1 MNTNQNSS
9 NDKEENIQY
18 YDRAD
23 EDTYASPPA
32 YYCPVYNCPYNP
44 EMMDEEDD
52 FTEAGD
58 DLYRQRG
65 RRRRRRRRRHRHRF
79 PYSPFIFPIIFPL
92 GDFDDWD
99 W

>member
-1 MNTNQNSS
+1 MNTSQNSS
-9 NDKEENIQY
+9 NDKEENTQY

-23 EDTYASPPA
+23 KDTYASSPT

-44 EMMDEEDD
+44 EMMDGEDD
-52 FTEAGD
+52 FTEPGD

-65 RRRRRRRRRHRHRF
+65 RRRRRRRRRHRM
-79 PYSPFIFPIIFPL
+79 PYSPFIFPIIFPI
-92 GDFDDWD
+92 DFDDWD